1 MLQNRCTRGTDHSMN
16 YVKQGEKQQWR
27 QSMNIYRFSFT
38 VDDEIKA
45 ESLTEAWD
53 IVKQSIT
60 AGYYGPTRENLEFD
74 RELPKE
80 GEAVA
85 SES

>member
-1 MLQNRCTRGTDHSMN
+1 MN
-16 YVKQGEKQQWR
+16 V
-27 QSMNIYRFSFT
+27 YRFSFS
-38 VDDEIKA
+38 VEDEIKA
-45 ESLTEAWD
+45 ESLTEAWG
-53 IVKQSIT
+53 IIKESII